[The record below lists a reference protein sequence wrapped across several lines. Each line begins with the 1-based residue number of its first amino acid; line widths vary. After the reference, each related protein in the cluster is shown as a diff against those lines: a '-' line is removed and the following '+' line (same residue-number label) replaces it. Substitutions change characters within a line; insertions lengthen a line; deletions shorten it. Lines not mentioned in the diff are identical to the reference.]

1 MDTEDI
7 VEVFLKYDPPLS
19 TDADGQVKIKTTFNN
34 SDVNIPIDFNYVQTQ
49 YEIQYFRL
57 INVISSIGGVNAFF
71 GPLLNVMTPILG
83 LNFLYKLSEII
94 KDRID

>member
-1 MDTEDI
+1 M
-7 VEVFLKYDPPLS
+7 
-19 TDADGQVKIKTTFNN
+19 
-34 SDVNIPIDFNYVQTQ
+34 
-49 YEIQYFRL
+49 

-94 KDRID
+94 KDRVDKEYRSKLR